1 MTPDRTTG
9 QIRVTCWRSTPFQ
22 ASGANFDGHEILAER
37 SIADSA
43 AIDRRCPSS
52 DVSAAQRLATQR
64 LPQDFAFATAW
75 AIEGGDVGIT
85 LDDPA
90 LPIYP
95 GARVSGS
102 MAHSGNPC
110 RRSQELSP

>member
-9 QIRVTCWRSTPFQ
+9 RSASRAGDPRQFQ
-22 ASGANFDGHEILAER
+22 ASGANFDEHEILAER

-52 DVSAAQRLATQR
+52 DLSAAQRLATQR

-102 MAHSGNPC
+102 MAHSGDPC